1 MYDRVVAIARG
12 AALMTETELSVRFD
26 KAVSNLVPNRV
37 LGQVLYDA
45 MVAVGAPQRTEE
57 EKAFLKKYQDQLGP
71 ERVRKDPGMAPFPDP
86 ELREELIEKD
96 PSGAYILPYRPTSA
110 TAMGS
115 SDTGDVSWVTPL
127 AQFAGACFAIGTA
140 SHSWQ
145 WVAQDKGSVA
155 LKGCFF
161 AAEVLTKGAETLF
174 QQPEIVK
181 AARAELDKRLGGKKY
196 QCPIP
201 PEVMPRGYDK

>member
-1 MYDRVVAIARG
+1 
-12 AALMTETELSVRFD
+12 
-26 KAVSNLVPNRV
+26 
-37 LGQVLYDA
+37 
-45 MVAVGAPQRTEE
+45 
-57 EKAFLKKYQDQLGP
+57 
-71 ERVRKDPGMAPFPDP
+71 MAPFPDP

-140 SHSWQ
+140 SHTWQ